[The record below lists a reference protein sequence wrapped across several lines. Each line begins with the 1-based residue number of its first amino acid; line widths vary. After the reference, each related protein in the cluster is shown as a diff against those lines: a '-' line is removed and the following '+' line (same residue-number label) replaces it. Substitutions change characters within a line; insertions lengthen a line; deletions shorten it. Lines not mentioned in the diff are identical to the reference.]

1 MSNVLKIF
9 VPSRWRTKQQQP
21 SNKDI
26 MNALQSL
33 QTNVATLQGAAALIV
48 AKLQTPPTVV
58 GVAEADVQAQADLVA
73 GVANVL
79 NAALNAPAPV
89 PAPAP

>member
-1 MSNVLKIF
+1 
-9 VPSRWRTKQQQP
+9 
-21 SNKDI
+21 